1 LNADQNASDA
11 FYEVK
16 AEGTSNFISEVFFLT
31 MAAHHY
37 GTEAMIATL
46 KTIDREIKHLAKSLG
61 ELEAEREKFAHNP
74 MHMARFEAQV
84 KKYNDVLEKTMSLKF
99 AIEGVLFDKQ
109 MQAKSLLFMRYVT
122 VWLLRIATG
131 SDYTPDKTIK

>member
-1 LNADQNASDA
+1 
-11 FYEVK
+11 
-16 AEGTSNFISEVFFLT
+16 
-31 MAAHHY
+31 M
-37 GTEAMIATL
+37 
-46 KTIDREIKHLAKSLG
+46 HL
-61 ELEAEREKFAHNP
+61 
-74 MHMARFEAQV
+74 ARFEAQV
-84 KKYNDVLEKTMSLKF
+84 QKYNEVLEKTMSRKF